1 MKKAISEWFVKH
13 KIKILMIVILLLV
26 IFLLNRILV
35 FIWQMGNDTP
45 TTQANNNTVTRD
57 VPTYNSLALETT
69 DSATMGESM
78 TNYQTELLGTIDQFI
93 AFCNEQKVD
102 EAYDLLSDD
111 CKQEL
116 YPTVEDFRNSYYNRT
131 FGGKKKNVSIE
142 NWSENIYKV
151 SIKEDSLSTGQFT
164 DTNTLQ
170 DYITIVVD
178 DGRNSKLNINS
189 YIGKNELQKTGSNRN
204 VEVTA
209 IESDTYMDYQTITFK
224 VVNNSDSEI
233 MLDDKT
239 YPETMYIEDENG
251 IKYPAYAHEIND
263 AELRLSP
270 MQTKEITIKYY
281 SSHGTRKNITS
292 AVFSGVVYNYT
303 AYSADTTVAK
313 DYGSII
319 VNLD

>member
-102 EAYDLLSDD
+102 EAYNLLSDD

-116 YPTVEDFRNSYYNRT
+116 YPTVEDFRNSYYNRV
-131 FGGKKKNVSIE
+131 FNGQRKNVSLS
-142 NWSENIYKV
+142 NWNGNIYKV
-151 SIKEDSLSTGQFT
+151 EINEDSLSTGVYNEE
-164 DTNTLQ
+164 NTLQ
-170 DYITIVVD
+170 DYITIVLD
-178 DGRNSKLNINS
+178 AEGNSKLNINS
-189 YIGKNELQKTGSNRN
+189 YVGKEELQKTENERN
-204 VEVTA
+204 VEITA
-209 IESDTYMDYQTITFK
+209 IESDAYMEYQTVTYR
-224 VVNNSDSEI
+224 VTNNSNSEI

-239 YPETMYIEDENG
+239 YAETMYIEDENG
-251 IKYPAYAHEIND
+251 IRYPAYSHEIND

-281 SSHGTRKNITS
+281 SSYGTRKNITS
-292 AVFSGVVYNYT
+292 AAFSGVIYNYT
-303 AYSADTTVAK
+303 AYSANTNVAK

-319 VNLD
+319 VDLE